1 MAHLDTG
8 LNTVSLVPFSTR
20 PSRFRRMSMVGS
32 IISNASNNAERQR
45 NGDADLSSFLIILNR
60 NIWKILAA
68 TLLSLMLA
76 GIYLAIAKPMYTAS
90 ASLFIDPRN
99 RKVVSDEV
107 AQGGYGTDLALVES
121 QASIITSDEVLKR
134 VVHKLHLA
142 DDPDYAPAYGQSLLS
157 KIKRL
162 VIKRAAPPDPA
173 TLALNSLADSIKV
186 KRAQKTYVVDLE
198 VTASTPT
205 KAAGVAAA
213 VLDAYLADQTAAESE
228 QAKRANALIDARL
241 GELREQVRVA
251 ETRSDDYKRSNKLL
265 TSEGGAV
272 TEQQLTKL
280 NGELA
285 TARAVTAENKA
296 RYDQVQLA
304 LKSPDGSAVL
314 PDAIRS
320 GLIQKL
326 REQYAQV
333 ARREAALA
341 SQLQS
346 RHPVLIEVRSQLAA
360 VKTQINA
367 ELQRIA
373 TAAESEYQIALNRER
388 DIGAQLEKAKEEV
401 RRANTAQIKARELE
415 QDVATSRQLMG
426 VFLQRA
432 KETQEQ
438 QNISTPDARV
448 ITPPSVP
455 TRPSKPLTL
464 LILGLGLIGG
474 LGLGVAWALASDHL
488 DGSMHSAA
496 EFGEATGLAAISAIP
511 ALRGSSSLVLRGSKQ
526 TVEVPRSAQF
536 RNLLLAIADTKG
548 EQATA
553 YRQAVLRLLAT
564 IKNHQRPG
572 RPHTVMMVSPRTGAG
587 NSATALAVGYAAA
600 LAGDRVLLIDATSVN
615 PELSTIFAT
624 TLKPTN
630 IVVLDSK
637 DHLNRITTRDTL
649 SGLAFLPI
657 ALADLRSL
665 KTQQRRRLVA
675 GLNGLSQNYDLVII
689 DAGGVLED
697 ESVTSLVPAADRLM
711 IVAHAGVTTRDDV
724 AKTLQILEPARDRIA
739 GGVLTMLRGQ
749 AV

>member
-60 NIWKILAA
+60 NIWKILVA

-107 AQGGYGTDLALVES
+107 AQGGYGTDLALIES

-142 DDPDYAPAYGQSLLS
+142 DDPDYAPAYGQGLLS

-213 VLDAYLADQTAAESE
+213 VLDAYLADQTAAENE

-388 DIGAQLEKAKEEV
+388 DIGVQLEKAKEEV

-464 LILGLGLIGG
+464 LLLGLGLIGG
-474 LGLGVAWALASDHL
+474 LGLGVAWTLVSDHL

-496 EFGEATGLAAISAIP
+496 EFGETTGLAAISTVP

-548 EQATA
+548 EQTTA

-675 GLNGLSQNYDLVII
+675 GLIGLSQNYDLVII

-739 GGVLTMLRGQ
+739 VGVLTMLRGQ

>member
-99 RKVVSDEV
+99 LKVVSDEV
-107 AQGGYGTDLALVES
+107 AQGGYGTDLALIES

-213 VLDAYLADQTAAESE
+213 VLDAYLADQTAAENE

-474 LGLGVAWALASDHL
+474 LGLGVAWALVSDHL

-496 EFGEATGLAAISAIP
+496 EFGETTGLAAISTVP

-536 RNLLLAIADTKG
+536 RNLLLAIAHTKG
-548 EQATA
+548 QQATA

-675 GLNGLSQNYDLVII
+675 GLIGLSQNYDFVII

-739 GGVLTMLRGQ
+739 VGVLTMLRGQ